1 MTNRYNKQVRRI
13 LFTLG
18 VTLLWLCV
26 FAAPALAAGGGGE
39 EGHHGV
45 DWKHFAGS
53 VVNFMIFCGIIVYM
67 AKDSVRNFFESRR
80 DTLAADMQEAE
91 RLKAEAEAK
100 LAEYT
105 EKLDQLTTEREAIL
119 EEYNVQGE
127 REKERLIEDAK
138 RQVTKMRQDAELMIR
153 QELKSAIARIE
164 EKAVDEAVHLAREM
178 AREKLAKQ
186 TLQKKLVDDYLSDM
200 DGMEDMEGVRR
211 S

>member
-1 MTNRYNKQVRRI
+1 MTNIDSKNVRRV
-13 LFTLG
+13 LFTLLIA
-18 VTLLWLCV
+18 VLWLCV
-26 FAAPALAAGGGGE
+26 FVAPALAAGGGDD
-39 EGHHGV
+39 GHHGV

-53 VVNFMIFCGIIVYM
+53 VVNFIIFCGIIIYM
-67 AKDSVRNFFESRR
+67 AKDSVQSFFKERR
-80 DTLAADMQEAE
+80 DDMAADMQEAE

-105 EKLDQLTTEREAIL
+105 RKLDDLASEREALL
-119 EEYNVQGE
+119 EEYNAQGE

-138 RQVTKMRQDAELMIR
+138 RQVEKMRQDAELMIR

-164 EKAVDEAVHLAREM
+164 EKAVDEAVNLARDM
-178 AREKLAKQ
+178 ARERLEKK

-200 DGMEDMEGVRR
+200 DGMDDLEGARR